1 MLPTQINMNTQTNAL
16 HKLLRFLKATGIIA
30 AMIAMMLIILT
41 LVANAQD
48 RTITL
53 DEAIKL
59 GLQNSKTLK
68 MSQSKIDQAVSEY
81 NQAKD
86 KALPTGNASFAYN
99 RAQIP
104 AHTLDFGAGD
114 PIHLPSSANAYL
126 GIASVNETIWA
137 GNRLRYAR
145 ESTDLLVQVA
155 KLDADKDKDEISYD
169 VINAYYGLYKVLQ
182 SKKVVEANLKTIDAQ
197 IKQANR
203 FFEQG
208 LVTKNDVLRFQL
220 QRSNIE
226 LNGIDLESNRKIINY
241 NLDVLLGLPETTQL
255 NIAQITEANKPLA
268 PLSTYIDTAMANRQ
282 EFKQFDL
289 RTQAAETN
297 IKSIRANQSP
307 TLAASLGG
315 YYVDVSGNPIP
326 QSGKFI
332 TPITAGLTLSWNF
345 GSLWTNKNKVAEA
358 RIERDQTV
366 IGKDI
371 ALDNIKNEVNR
382 NYQNYMMA
390 VNKINLLQTS
400 IAQAGENNKILES
413 KYQSNVASATDR
425 ADAETL
431 LYQAQINLELAR
443 ADAGLAYYTLLK
455 STGKLIK

>member
-1 MLPTQINMNTQTNAL
+1 MNTQTNKSNIGSLFRTA
-16 HKLLRFLKATGIIA
+16 GVIA
-30 AMIAMMLIILT
+30 AMVVMLLLIFT
-41 LVANAQD
+41 LANAQD
-48 RTITL
+48 RTITI

-86 KALPTGNASFAYN
+86 KALPTGEASFAYN

-104 AHTLDFGAGD
+104 AHTLDLGSGD

-126 GIASVNETIWA
+126 GIASVSETIFA
-137 GNRLRYAR
+137 GSRLRYAR

-155 KLDADKDKDEISYD
+155 RLDVDKDKDQISYD
-169 VINAYYGLYKVLQ
+169 IINAYYNLYKVLQ
-182 SKKVVEANLKTIDAQ
+182 SKKVVDQNLVTIDAQ
-197 IKQANR
+197 IKQSKR

-220 QRSNIE
+220 QRANVE

-255 NIAQITEANKPLA
+255 AIAQITETDKNVGA
-268 PLSTYIDTAMANRQ
+268 LSTYLNDAVANRQ
-282 EFKQFDL
+282 EFKQYDL

-297 IKSIRANQSP
+297 IKSIHANQTP
-307 TLAASLGG
+307 TLAASVGA
-315 YYVDVSGNPIP
+315 YYVDVSANPIP
-326 QSGKFI
+326 QGGKFI

-345 GSLWTNKNKVAEA
+345 GTLWTNKNKIAEA
-358 RIERDQTV
+358 RIQRDQTV

-371 ALDNIKNEVNR
+371 TLDNVKREVNN
-382 NYQNYMMA
+382 NYQNYQMA
-390 VNKINLLQTS
+390 MNKIKLLQTS
-400 IAQAGENNKILES
+400 IDQAGENNKILES
-413 KYQSNVASATDR
+413 KYQSNIASATDR

-431 LYQAQINLELAR
+431 LYQAQINLELAK